1 MSGVSDPGVTLFRR
15 RRRRRSRNHR
25 GDPGARVEGDV
36 DHGHA
41 QSNDLPD

>member
-15 RRRRRSRNHR
+15 RRHRRYRNHR
-25 GDPGARVEGDV
+25 GDLSALEGDV
-36 DHGHA
+36 DHGHS